1 MTQDLIQ
8 ELREK
13 PRPKVRD
20 LVQTLGCV
28 CDAVFSPDVWLIFG
42 SICGRY
48 SRYEVSRLLH
58 RAAKKQR
65 EAIKEGAQPLYLL
78 EGVNFQDVQVC
89 ASSSE
94 EPGNWFLT
102 HSFVESWEVRRG
114 W

>member
-8 ELREK
+8 ELRAN
-13 PRPKVRD
+13 PRPKLHD

-28 CDAVFSPDVWLIFG
+28 FDAVLSWRVADIWG
-42 SICGRY
+42 GTICGRY

-78 EGVNFQDVQVC
+78 EGVNFQDVQVR
-89 ASSSE
+89 ASAMRPSDLS
-94 EPGNWFLT
+94 LT
-102 HSFVESWEVRRG
+102 HSTINSLEVRRG